1 MRNKNFQFSGVVF
14 VLGMLLSG
22 SVIGQLREPLKKFSP
37 RFNPDA
43 LHGVKPP
50 VLLNQ
55 QNPDYDAFV
64 LEVDSTAIEPEDV
77 IADEYLDLDTVRVVY
92 EYVPDVSYDEIAL
105 RLSKLQQNTSMPLN
119 FNANVKS
126 FVDFFV
132 VRDREYTKMVMR
144 RKNMYFPLFEKYL
157 KKYNLPDELK
167 YLAIVESGLNT
178 RAVSR
183 AGAAGLWQFMP
194 YTGKIYKLHQ
204 DWYID
209 ERLDPEKATEAA
221 CKYLKELYGMFNDW
235 ELALASYN
243 AGPGNVRKAIRR
255 SGYKNSFWEIYNH
268 LPRETRSYVPQFVAV
283 TYAFNYAE
291 EHNFFIDDFEHSIV
305 ADTILLDGYVH
316 LPTLATLIDVCPED
330 LEKMN
335 PHIKR
340 KVVPATSKK
349 TQVLIPY
356 DRNEFYKFNRIAI
369 LDSASKVGKAEI
381 EMIAQAAPSNT
392 YDREKIVYRVK
403 SGDVLGAIATKYR
416 VKVADIRTW
425 NNLNSNMIRVGQKL
439 NIYVRG
445 SVAASMNSTTSPI
458 PGNKIHVVQPGDT
471 LWHIS
476 RRYNG
481 LSIEKIKELNNLKDN
496 NIKPGQKLVIG

>member
-1 MRNKNFQFSGVVF
+1 
-14 VLGMLLSG
+14 
-22 SVIGQLREPLKKFSP
+22 
-37 RFNPDA
+37 
-43 LHGVKPP
+43 
-50 VLLNQ
+50 
-55 QNPDYDAFV
+55 
-64 LEVDSTAIEPEDV
+64 
-77 IADEYLDLDTVRVVY
+77 
-92 EYVPDVSYDEIAL
+92 
-105 RLSKLQQNTSMPLN
+105 
-119 FNANVKS
+119 
-126 FVDFFV
+126 
-132 VRDREYTKMVMR
+132 
-144 RKNMYFPLFEKYL
+144 
-157 KKYNLPDELK
+157 
-167 YLAIVESGLNT
+167 
-178 RAVSR
+178 
-183 AGAAGLWQFMP
+183 
-194 YTGKIYKLHQ
+194 
-204 DWYID
+204 
-209 ERLDPEKATEAA
+209 
-221 CKYLKELYGMFNDW
+221 MFNDW

-356 DRNEFYKFNRIAI
+356 DRYEFYKFNRIAI